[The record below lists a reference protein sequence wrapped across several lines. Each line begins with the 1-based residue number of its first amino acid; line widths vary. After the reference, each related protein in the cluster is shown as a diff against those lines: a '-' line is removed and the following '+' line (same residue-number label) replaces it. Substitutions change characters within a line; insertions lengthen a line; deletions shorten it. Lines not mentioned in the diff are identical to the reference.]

1 MISNRLQ
8 ISCDDGYARVLQ
20 RLFERQALLCCYRPM
35 ICIGISCV
43 VGEQR
48 HHKITVAD
56 KGIGFEAQYAD
67 RIFEVFQ
74 RVYNKDEFEDTG
86 IGLAICRK
94 IIQNNKGYIAAYG
107 KPGLGALFVIY
118 LPAEG

>member
-1 MISNRLQ
+1 MG
-8 ISCDDGYARVLQ
+8 GYEKVLAQ
-20 RLFERQALLCCYRPM
+20 KEEAIAQMQGDY
-35 ICIGISCV
+35 
-43 VGEQR
+43 
-48 HHKITVAD
+48 HKITVAD

-74 RVYNKDEFEDTG
+74 RLHNKDEFEGTG

-94 IIQNNKGYIAAYG
+94 IIQNHKGYIAAYG

-118 LPAEG
+118 LPVED